1 MVSYK
6 PLWKLLI
13 DRDLTKADFRRLSG
27 ISSNTLTR
35 MGKGEEISMNLLN
48 KICAALECDYSDI
61 IEYIPVDKKN
71 EEH

>member
-13 DRDLTKADFRRLSG
+13 DREMSKADFRRYTG

-35 MGKGEEISMNLLN
+35 MGKGEEISLTLLN
-48 KICAALECDYSDI
+48 KICDALKCDYSDI
-61 IEYIPVDKKN
+61 IEYIPK
-71 EEH
+71 ESEISR

>member
-13 DRDLTKADFRRLSG
+13 DREMSKADFRRLSG

-35 MGKGEEISMNLLN
+35 MGKGEEVSLGILN
-48 KICAALECDYSDI
+48 KICAALQCDYSDV
-61 IEYIPVDKKN
+61 IEYVPKENPRD
-71 EEH
+71 